1 MTGRRVAVVLTALL
15 LLGAAFGA
23 GWYFGGRAGRMDGF
37 NAGIRYGEV
46 QASKKAPVPV
56 RNRNHPTSE
65 LLATEAFAGLPLQGD
80 EGDAL
85 AALVNRSISP
95 CPKEG
100 QRGVSLATSLLDDAC
115 PAVTSQV
122 RLALAVLRTYG
133 GGDGASPEARAEAI
147 EEGVAVLRVE
157 RRLPVPPDAPRPP
170 RGNPDAAV
178 TLTVFSDFQC
188 PYCFRGEK
196 VVEELLKEHGD
207 RVRVVA
213 RHLPLTRIHPAA
225 WPAAV
230 AADAAGEQGKYWEMH
245 EALFAV
251 GTRKLGD
258 GIDTDDPFPAEGAV
272 AFEDLAATI
281 GLDVER
287 FRADARSVE
296 LQKRVQ
302 DDMDLARSLGVGGTP
317 AFFFDGREVTER
329 RSPELFAMLL
339 DKAEAEADWRFSWG
353 LEPPPPGATAP
364 NGVGEPGA
372 EGADE
377 AADPDAAPTDTE

>member
-1 MTGRRVAVVLTALL
+1 MTGRRVAVVLTVLV
-15 LLGAAFGA
+15 LLGAAFSA
-23 GWYFGGRAGRMDGF
+23 GWYFGGRSGRVDGF
-37 NAGIRYGEV
+37 NAGVRYGEV

-56 RNRNHPTSE
+56 RNRDHSAAE
-65 LLATEAFAGLPLQGD
+65 LLATAAFASLPLEAG
-80 EGDAL
+80 EGEAL
-85 AALVNRSISP
+85 ATLANRAISP
-95 CPKEG
+95 CAKEG
-100 QRGVSLATSLLDDAC
+100 KRGTSLATSLLEEAC
-115 PAVTSQV
+115 PGVTSQV

-133 GGDGASPEARAEAI
+133 GGAGASPEARAEAI
-147 EEGVAVLRVE
+147 EEGIAVLRVE
-157 RRLPVPPDAPRPP
+157 RRLPVPTDAPRPP
-170 RGNPDAAV
+170 RGNPDAPV

-258 GIDTDDPFPAEGAV
+258 GIDTDDPFPADGAV
-272 AFEDLAATI
+272 AFEGLAQEL
-281 GLDVER
+281 GLDVET

-296 LQKRVQ
+296 LQERVQ
-302 DDMDLARSLGVGGTP
+302 ADMDLARTLGVGGTP

-329 RSPELFAMLL
+329 RSPELFAKLL

-353 LEPPPPGATAP
+353 LEPPPPGAVAP
-364 NGVGEPGA
+364 EGVAEPGA
-372 EGADE
+372 DGAE
-377 AADPDAAPTDTE
+377 AAPSPSEG